1 MMSDFLKLDDMQ
13 LKALRG
19 QFVDQALGEELF
31 DDTHDAAAPRISPS
45 ELYDHACARRLPDER
60 FAVSLKA
67 HPHLR
72 ALYHRMLAA
81 NSSFV
86 FDEARAASAGDIVR
100 NAPGCR
106 IRMEK
111 SQAEDAQVYVVIEF
125 EADDPDV
132 SSLVIVDSAEQ
143 PFSFDLPPTR
153 RRICQ
158 LIAEEGDKLLQLLH
172 DPKSRL
178 YMR

>member
-1 MMSDFLKLDDMQ
+1 MSDFLKPNVMQ
-13 LKALRG
+13 LKSLRG
-19 QFVDQALGEELF
+19 QFVDQALG
-31 DDTHDAAAPRISPS
+31 DDLLADEHDAPAPRISPS
-45 ELYDHACARRLPDER
+45 EFFDYACARRVPDER
-60 FAVSLKA
+60 FAVSIKA

-72 ALYHRMLAA
+72 TLYHKMLAA
-81 NSSFV
+81 NSSFA

-125 EADDPDV
+125 EADDPGV
-132 SSLVIVDSAEQ
+132 SSLVIVDSSEQ

-158 LIAEEGDKLLQLLH
+158 LIAEEGGKLLQLLH

-178 YMR
+178 YIR